1 MQARAAK
8 ELPMGGP
15 NLVLGRGGCGC
26 LICAKKTIVSHF
38 VQNLPLLLV
47 QLFCASQRQLLG
59 GERSK

>member
-47 QLFCASQRQLLG
+47 QLFCASQRQ
-59 GERSK
+59 SF